1 MTEEEVR
8 MVVRIT
14 IEELKRGG
22 LLKGFSDIAYTEAAS
37 LIQAFYEDGETDP
50 VIRKAIEDLK
60 EDQYIKII
68 PLYFSYGY
76 TIEKIAELFK
86 VEISTITRNKKRL
99 CLAIYN
105 AVQ

>member
-1 MTEEEVR
+1 MTEDEIR
-8 MVVRIT
+8 AVVRIT

-22 LLKGFSDIAYTEAAS
+22 LLKGFADIAYTEAAS
-37 LIQAFYEDGETDP
+37 LLQAYYEGGETDP
-50 VIRKAIEDLK
+50 EIRSAIDGLK
-60 EDQYIKII
+60 DDAYFKII

-76 TIEKIAELFK
+76 TIERIAELFK

>member
-22 LLKGFSDIAYTEAAS
+22 LLKDFTDIAYTEAAS
-37 LIQAFYEDGETDP
+37 LLQAYYDGGESDP
-50 VIRKAIEDLK
+50 IVSKAIQEQK
-60 EDQYIKII
+60 EDPYFKII

-76 TIEKIAELFK
+76 TIEGLAELFK
-86 VEISTITRNKKRL
+86 VEVSTVKRNKKRL

>member
-8 MVVRIT
+8 AVVKMT
-14 IEELKRGG
+14 IEELKKGG
-22 LLKGFSDIAYTEAAS
+22 LLKGFSDIAYAEAS
-37 LIQAFYEDGETDP
+37 SIIQAFYEDGEADP

-60 EDQYIKII
+60 EDQYIKVI